1 MSPKG
6 RPEGERC
13 SPQGDHRPATEFEQL
28 HPALQYHVVNTLGW
42 SALRPTQLAAIAPIQ
57 AGTHCLLLAPTA
69 GGKTEAAVIPILSR
83 MVGESWPATSVLY
96 VCPIKALLNNLEP
109 RLAHYAGLVGRR
121 VEVWHGDISQSR
133 KHRSLREAPD
143 ILLTTPESIEAM
155 LISVR
160 VARPAWFGHLKAV
173 IVDELHAFA
182 GDDRGW
188 HLRSVLHR
196 LDQYRT
202 EPLQRIGLSAT
213 VSNPGDLLAWL
224 APVGNRAVVG
234 SATVSTDADVTI
246 DHVESLENAATVIA
260 RLHRGE
266 KRLVFCDSRS
276 YAEQLSSTLRTHGV
290 RTFVSHAS
298 LSLSERRQA
307 EAAFSEEKDCVI
319 VATSTLEL
327 GIDVGDL
334 DRVIQIDSPS
344 SVSSFLQR
352 MGRTGRR
359 TGGRR
364 NCLFLTTNDNAFLL
378 ALGVTQK
385 WSEAWVEAAVPPAE
399 PWHIVAQQAM
409 VLSLERG
416 ELPTQELIRL
426 LHGSFPEL
434 PIDDI
439 EMLVEHMVRRQFF
452 DRTEGVVRVGP
463 QTEQNYARGHYRDL
477 LASFSGSPLL
487 SGRHGAA
494 EVGYIDPTVLTGE
507 RSRPDRRAARDGPGG
522 REDPDA
528 RLLLLAGRS
537 WRVID
542 VDWSKRIVWLEPVS
556 SGGKARWMG
565 GARSVGRD
573 VCQGIRSV
581 LTNGISPIVTLSRRA
596 QAALQVLAD
605 EIPVGTGRQA
615 VMTRPEGGPVQ
626 TWTFAGT
633 RANRTLARQLSTG
646 AAKVRFDALS
656 VQAPVAVPLTAAHEQ
671 FDLTDEELAA
681 FRESIKFKDCVPS
694 LLLSRQVL
702 ARNFE

>member
-1 MSPKG
+1 MS
-6 RPEGERC
+6 
-13 SPQGDHRPATEFEQL
+13 EFEQL
-28 HPALQYHVVNTLGW
+28 HPSLQYHVVNSLGW
-42 SALRPTQLAAIAPIQ
+42 STLRPTQLAAIAPIH

-83 MVGESWPATSVLY
+83 MLNEAWLGTSVLY
-96 VCPIKALLNNLEP
+96 ICPIKALLNNLEH
-109 RLAHYAGLVGRR
+109 RLSHYTGFVGRR

-133 KHRSLREAPD
+133 KNRALNDAPD

-160 VARPAWFGHLKAV
+160 VNRPSWFGNLRTV

-196 LDQYRT
+196 LDQYVER
-202 EPLQRIGLSAT
+202 PLQRIGLSAT
-213 VSNPGDLLAWL
+213 VSNPSELLTWL
-224 APVGNRAVVG
+224 APTGERAVVG
-234 SATVSTDADVTI
+234 NASVSTDADVTI
-246 DHVESLENAATVIA
+246 DHVDSLENAATVIA

-276 YAEQLSSTLRTHGV
+276 SAEQLSSMLRTHEI

-307 EAAFSEEKDCVI
+307 EAAFSEERDCVI

-364 NCLFLTTNDNAFLL
+364 NCLFLTTSDNAFLL

-385 WSEAWVEAAVPPAE
+385 WSEAFVEAAMPPAE

-416 ELPTQELIRL
+416 ELATREMVQL
-426 LHGSFPEL
+426 LQGSFPEL
-434 PIDDI
+434 QIADI
-439 EMLVEHMVRRQFF
+439 EVLVEHMVVQQFL
-452 DRTEGVVRVGP
+452 DRAEGVVRVGP
-463 QTEQNYARGHYRDL
+463 ETERSYARGHYRDL
-477 LASFSGSPLL
+477 LASFSGSMLL
-487 SGRHGAA
+487 TGRHGSS

-507 RSRPDRRAARDGPGG
+507 HEERI
-522 REDPDA
+522 
-528 RLLLLAGRS
+528 LLLAGRS
-537 WRVID
+537 WRVTA
-542 VDWSKRIVWLEPVS
+542 VDWSKRLVWLEPAS
-556 SGGKARWMG
+556 EGGKARWMG
-565 GARSVGRD
+565 GARSLGRD
-573 VCQGIRSV
+573 VCQGIRTV
-581 LTNGISPIVTLSRRA
+581 LASGAPTIVTLSQRA
-596 QAALQVLAD
+596 HAALRQLSD
-605 EIPVGTGRQA
+605 ELPMSSGTQPVVARSDGA
-615 VMTRPEGGPVQ
+615 VTR

-633 RANRTLARQLSTG
+633 RANRTWARQASAG
-646 AAKVRFDALS
+646 GQKVRFDAMS
-656 VQAPVAVPLTAAHEQ
+656 VQAPAALMTPLTPGPLT
-671 FDLTDEELAA
+671 LTDAEIATFA
-681 FRESIKFKDCVPS
+681 ESIKFAGCLPRG
-694 LLLSRQVL
+694 LLVRMII
-702 ARNFE
+702 ARNFEATATQVPALTAAI